1 MRRLFFNNLLVP
13 PAVLRCPGM
22 SSDWQAGPPTKT
34 FAPSAPSVSSGLSL
48 LVVRG
53 PDRGRSLLLVPGTFS
68 VGKHADC
75 ALTLTDPGVS
85 RRHFDVV
92 VDATGIHLRDAG
104 SKNGT
109 FLGGLKVGDCELAEG
124 AMLRIGSTLLQLT
137 ATATAEARDRFGDLL
152 GASAKMQEIYG
163 LLERVA
169 PTNATVLIVGETGS
183 GKELCAQALHHH
195 SGRKGPFAV
204 CDLAGVTRSLI
215 ESELF
220 GHEKGAFTGAVQ
232 SRDGAFM
239 QAHGGTLFIDEIG
252 ELETESQPRLLR
264 ALQER
269 QVKPVGSTR
278 YRDFDVRV
286 IAATNRDLTDEV
298 RQGRFRQDLF
308 HRLAVVRIRLPPLR
322 ERKEDLPMLVRHFIA
337 HFAADGVGRAVTVPP
352 ATLAVLAGYDWPGN
366 VRELQNTIERALA
379 VLAPGATELGP
390 ELLGLELAPGTAPVV
405 EEGDF
410 QTAKERLIS
419 TWERAYLE
427 KLLRAAGGNVSE
439 AARQGG
445 IARIYLHRLLKKH
458 NLRADRS
465 KP

>member
-1 MRRLFFNNLLVP
+1 M
-13 PAVLRCPGM
+13 
-22 SSDWQAGPPTKT
+22 
-34 FAPSAPSVSSGLSL
+34 
-48 LVVRG
+48 
-53 PDRGRSLLLVPGTFS
+53 PGTYS
-68 VGKHADC
+68 VGKHPDC
-75 ALTLTDPGVS
+75 ALVLTDPGVS
-85 RRHFDVV
+85 RHHFDVI
-92 VDATGIHLRDAG
+92 VDAGGIQLRDPG

-109 FLGGLKVGDCELAEG
+109 FLGGLKVVDCELAEG
-124 AMLRIGSTLLQLT
+124 AMLKAGGTLLQIA
-137 ATATAEARDRFGDLL
+137 ATLADSPERKRFDDLL
-152 GASAKMQEIYG
+152 GASPKMQEIYG
-163 LLERVA
+163 LIERVA

-183 GKELCAQALHHH
+183 GKELCAQALHRH

-204 CDLAGVTRSLI
+204 CDLGGVTRSLI

-232 SRDGAFM
+232 SRDGAFVA
-239 QAHGGTLFIDEIG
+239 AHGGTLFIDEIG
-252 ELETESQPRLLR
+252 ELETDMQPRLLR

-269 QVKPVGSTR
+269 QVKPVGSSR

-322 ERKEDLPMLVRHFIA
+322 ERKEDLPLLVRHFIA
-337 HFAADGVGRAVTVPP
+337 EFAVDGRAVTVPS
-352 ATLAVLAGYDWPGN
+352 ATLALLAAYDWPGN
-366 VRELQNTIERALA
+366 VRELQNTVERALA
-379 VLAPGATELGP
+379 LLPPGATELGP
-390 ELLGLELAPGTAPVV
+390 DLLGLELAPGIAPVV
-405 EEGDF
+405 DEGDF

-458 NLRADRS
+458 NLRADRG

>member
-1 MRRLFFNNLLVP
+1 MCP
-13 PAVLRCPGM
+13 PM
-22 SSDWQAGPPTKT
+22 SSDWQSGPPTKT
-34 FAPSAPSVSSGLSL
+34 FVPEPGQLADPAGLSL
-48 LVVRG
+48 VVVRG
-53 PDRGRSLLLVPGTFS
+53 PERGRTISLQPGTIS
-68 VGKHADC
+68 VGKHPDST
-75 ALTLTDPGVS
+75 LVLTDPGVS
-85 RRHFDVV
+85 RHHFDLI
-92 VDATGIHLRDAG
+92 VDGAGIQLRDAG

-109 FLGGLKVGDCELAEG
+109 FLGGLKVVDCELAEG
-124 AMLRIGSTLLQLT
+124 AMLRVGSTLLQIV
-137 ATATAEARDRFGDLL
+137 ATVVTPTRDRFGDLL
-152 GASAKMQEIYG
+152 GASPKMQEIYG

-183 GKELCAQALHHH
+183 GKELCAQALHRH

-204 CDLAGVTRSLI
+204 CDLSAVTRSLI

-220 GHEKGAFTGAVQ
+220 GHEKGAFTNAVH
-232 SRDGAFM
+232 SRDGAFV
-239 QAHGGTLFIDEIG
+239 QADHGTLFIDEVG

-269 QVKPVGSTR
+269 QVKPVGSSK

-286 IAATNRDLTDEV
+286 IAATNRDLTEDV

-337 HFAADGVGRAVTVPP
+337 HFADQSGRAVTVPP
-352 ATLAVLAGYDWPGN
+352 ATLALLAEYDWPGN

-379 VLAPGATELGP
+379 VMPPGGTELGP
-390 ELLGLELAPGTAPVV
+390 ELLGLESVAGNAPDTQD
-405 EEGDF
+405 EGDF

-458 NLRADRS
+458 NIRADRS